1 MTTPDHLIEAVNL
14 RRVFRNTEVVAG
26 ISFSTRCGPDSRK
39 ATCALPP
46 VSIAHLP
53 LDAEKSARQQ
63 MTLFDRATRKEGVI
77 PYEFDR

>member
-1 MTTPDHLIEAVNL
+1 MTTPDHLIEAINL

-26 ISFSTRCGPDSRK
+26 ISFSTRCGQDSRK

-46 VSIAHLP
+46 ASIAHLH
-53 LDAEKSARQQ
+53 LGAEKPARQQ
-63 MTLFDRATRKEGVI
+63 MTLFDRAPRKESVS